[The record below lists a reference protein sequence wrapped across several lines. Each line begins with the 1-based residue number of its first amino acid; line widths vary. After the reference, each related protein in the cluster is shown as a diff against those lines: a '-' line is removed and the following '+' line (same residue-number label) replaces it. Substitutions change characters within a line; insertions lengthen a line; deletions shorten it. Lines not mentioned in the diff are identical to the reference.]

1 MTATLLY
8 YFDVLSTGESMRGI
22 SPIVSTILMVAIAIA
37 AAIVL
42 YYIVM
47 GVMSQ
52 QQATLEEQASKPF
65 DQMSI
70 DAWKYDSA
78 NNTVTIYVRN
88 MTDHVITL
96 SAAMV
101 TNPDGTVVCQA
112 SPGLPIEAHKTEA
125 VEIDTCTLTAGNYYD
140 LKVTSTNNGVA
151 AKRVLYQG

>member
-1 MTATLLY
+1 
-8 YFDVLSTGESMRGI
+8 MRGI

-70 DAWKYDSA
+70 DAWSYDSGA
-78 NNTVTIYVRN
+78 NTVTLYVRN
-88 MTDHVITL
+88 MTDHTITL

-101 TNPDGTVVCQA
+101 TNPDGTVVCQTA
-112 SPGLPIEAHKTEA
+112 PGTSIQPHQTTS
-125 VEIDTCTLTAGNYYD
+125 VQVTGCTLTAGNYYD

-151 AKRVLYQG
+151 TKRVLYQTSP